1 MKQVGIY
8 IKDRDT
14 LEYNRIDLFADEK
27 ISINSSIQNIND
39 IAKTYTDFSQTFTIP
54 GSVNN
59 NKIFKH
65 WYENSNDN
73 GFSTLNK
80 SDAYIEIDTIR
91 FRVGKVQLES
101 ANVQDGQIKNY
112 GITFIG
118 SLGNL
123 KDKFANL
130 SLKDL
135 ELGDILAY
143 TYTPTNVR
151 NSILFTSASSIIM
164 FPLISSNKY
173 WTYGSGTYNI
183 GSANTPIYYDE
194 LFPAV
199 SLEAMFVALE
209 YVFNINFLGTFLTDK
224 RFTNAFLWLKN
235 ADKFEFKTSQLIDF
249 NSLEQNGNP
258 LATVNLTT
266 DEVTLLW
273 TNVPGPGSIIS
284 GTLYFSIQTQF
295 SAAGAPY
302 SVLIYKNGK
311 LISTTAFTSSTS
323 QVTNLLYSTSAK
335 STDSAFEGVY
345 TFKIESN
352 QAITFSN
359 TAIYCMYK
367 AMFRDDRIISLTYT
381 DIYRQSGGVTLS
393 SELNLGLYVP
403 DMKVEEFF
411 TGILKMF
418 NLTCYSN
425 DSVNYYVEQLEDYYD
440 AGAVIDIT
448 KYTKSDVA
456 ALNRVNSYSKVNFEY
471 QKSES
476 IVNSGFMSANN
487 IEYGTLRMDTGYDGT
502 EYAIKLPFENL
513 NFTEFTGTT
522 LQVGLSMKSDLQK
535 YTPKPVILYDYNR
548 DALTPVGG
556 TFYFA
561 TTPASG
567 AGTGTGYASY
577 KAFGQ
582 ETLTTK
588 DGFLDT
594 FSLNFPAQQSTLTN
608 QVVSNGL
615 YSEYYSS
622 YLSNI
627 FRDKARLVK
636 VTAILPTSV
645 LTTIKLNDR
654 IVLKDKRY
662 IINTMTTDLTSG
674 ETQFELLTDSRIP
687 PVGPALPTTTT
698 TTTVAPTTIALAPVT
713 STTTVTPTTTTTAAP
728 TTTTTAAPSCRTFF
742 IDNTNSYVCSFRYTD
757 CDGVTIVIRS
767 NNRDANTTLCAIS
780 GSFVVTT
787 GPLSITDLG
796 SCGTTTTAAPATT
809 TAAPT
814 TTTTTSS
821 GGSSMGTL
829 TTTIYVAPTTTTTVA
844 PTTTTTVAPTTTTT
858 VAPTTTTT
866 TAAPADTTKPIS
878 VVPSKDMVTSEGFR
892 IYWTPA
898 TDNVGV
904 VGYYIKLD
912 GVLYD
917 TIPFDNIDYYFYGLN
932 PITLYTASIA
942 AYDAAGNVAIYR
954 NVSATT
960 LGTGQEQMQ

>member
-8 IKDRDT
+8 IKDKTT
-14 LEYNRIDLFADEK
+14 LEYNKIDLFADEK

-151 NSILFTSASSIIM
+151 NSILFTTTSSIIM

-173 WTYGSGTYNI
+173 WTYGSGAYNI
-183 GSANTPIYYDE
+183 GSAATPIYYDE

-209 YVFNINFLGTFLTDK
+209 SVFNINFLGTFLTDK

-235 ADKFEFKTSQLIDF
+235 ADKFEFKTSDYIDF
-249 NSLEQNGNP
+249 NSLEQNSNP

-266 DEVTLLW
+266 NEVTLLW
-273 TNVPGPGSIIS
+273 TTVGGLGTLIS

-295 SAAGAPY
+295 SASGAPY

-335 STDSAFEGVY
+335 STDRAFEGVY

-367 AMFRDDRIISLTYT
+367 ANFINDHIISLTYT
-381 DIYRQSGGVTLS
+381 DIYRQGGGITLS
-393 SELNLGLYVP
+393 SELNLGNYVP

-448 KYTKSDVA
+448 KYTKSDVV

-513 NFTEFTGTT
+513 NFTEFTGTQ

-567 AGTGTGYASY
+567 AGSGTGYATY

-588 DGFLDT
+588 NGFLDT
-594 FSLNFPAQQSTLTN
+594 FSLNFPTQQSTLTN

-615 YSEYYSS
+615 YSEYYSN

-636 VTAILPTSV
+636 VTTILPTSV

-674 ETQFELLTDSRIP
+674 ETQFELLTDSRVAPIG
-687 PVGPALPTTTT
+687 PVLPTTTT
-698 TTTVAPTTIALAPVT
+698 TTTVAPTTTAAPTT
-713 STTTVTPTTTTTAAP
+713 STTTVAPTTTTTTVP

-757 CDGVTIVIRS
+757 CDGVTIVTRS
-767 NNRDANTTLCAIS
+767 INRDANTTLCAMS

-787 GPLSITDLG
+787 GPLSITDQG
-796 SCGTTTTAAPATT
+796 ACGTTTTAAPTTTTAVPTTT

-829 TTTIYVAPTTTTTVA
+829 TTTIYIAPETTTTTVAPETTTTTVA
-844 PTTTTTVAPTTTTT
+844 PTTTTVAPTTTTT
-858 VAPTTTTT
+858 AGPSGNTYIIDGIFDIGDAKHPNGGYVNYVDGYGNASSLNFVYMGDLIEIVAQSIGTH
-866 TAAPADTTKPIS
+866 S
-878 VVPSKDMVTSEGFR
+878 GVT
-892 IYWTPA
+892 
-898 TDNVGV
+898 
-904 VGYYIKLD
+904 
-912 GVLYD
+912 
-917 TIPFDNIDYYFYGLN
+917 
-932 PITLYTASIA
+932 ITLQ
-942 AYDAAGNVAIYR
+942 
-954 NVSATT
+954 TT
-960 LGTGQEQMQ
+960 I